1 MNNIR
6 KIGELCWLD
15 IKTSDMTTS
24 KLFYKKLFGWE
35 YHDENWPHKIYTIIR
50 KDGDRLGGLTDLNLA
65 PLPLGT
71 APHIS
76 VYIAAH
82 SVDDMTENC
91 EKFNGQVL
99 VEPFDLEDLMRMS
112 VIQEPEGAVFSL
124 LEKGTFQAMNAE
136 PRKEGVPCW
145 FELIT
150 PDLSK
155 SAACYTQSLGWT
167 LSASEKASDQ
177 SLYIQCGEQVIGKMT
192 ASSRERPPEWVVYYN
207 VNSIEH
213 EAERTPA
220 LGAQRLADIR
230 EICAYRQGSDI
241 RRFSRNDIRSF
252 GICEL
257 IDLLPG
263 SP

>member
-1 MNNIR
+1 M
-6 KIGELCWLD
+6 D
-15 IKTSDMTTS
+15 
-24 KLFYKKLFGWE
+24 
-35 YHDENWPHKIYTIIR
+35 
-50 KDGDRLGGLTDLNLA
+50 
-65 PLPLGT
+65 
-71 APHIS
+71 
-76 VYIAAH
+76 IAAH
-82 SVDDMTENC
+82 SVDELTENC
-91 EKFNGQVL
+91 KTFSGQVL
-99 VEPFDLEDLMRMS
+99 VEPFDSEDLMWMS
-112 VIQEPEGAVFSL
+112 VIRGPGGAVFSL
-124 LEKGTFQAMNAE
+124 LETSTFQAMKAS
-136 PRKEGVPCW
+136 PGKAGMPCW
-145 FELIT
+145 FEIIT

-155 SAACYTQSLGWT
+155 TAACYTQSLGWT

>member
-35 YHDENWPHKIYTIIR
+35 YHDENWPHKTYTIIR

-112 VIQEPEGAVFSL
+112 VIQDPGGAVFSL
-124 LEKGTFQAMNAE
+124 LETGTFQAMDAE
-136 PRKEGVPCW
+136 PGKEGVPCW

-155 SAACYTQSLGWT
+155 SAAFFTQSLGWI
-167 LSASEKASDQ
+167 LSPSEKDSAQ
-177 SLYIQCGEQVIGKMT
+177 SLYIQCGGQIIGKMT
-192 ASSRERPPEWVVYYN
+192 AAASGELSSEWVVYYN
-207 VNSIEH
+207 VNSIEY
-213 EAERTPA
+213 EVERAQA
-220 LGAQRLADIR
+220 LGAQRLSDIR
-230 EICAYRQGSDI
+230 EVSHIGKAAALTDSIGI
-241 RRFSRNDIRSF
+241 KF
-252 GICEL
+252 GLFEYTN
-257 IDLLPG
+257 
-263 SP
+263 